1 MQTLSPSDLEE
12 FFFQDDCISR
22 MSASISKPFKT
33 IFGKGRAEQ
42 TPVIIVIQSI
52 LFSSLNYILRSK
64 LEKQTISKPKRTFQ
78 ISKVVSQC
86 TSATSQVTQRQSN
99 DNVDTRQSNL
109 TSFCQKCVYSCE
121 ASPTSYKCDRV
132 PYNAE
137 VVKLVRYIEV
147 SEV

>member
-22 MSASISKPFKT
+22 MSASISNDIFKT

-64 LEKQTISKPKRTFQ
+64 LEKQSISKPKRTF
-78 ISKVVSQC
+78 
-86 TSATSQVTQRQSN
+86 
-99 DNVDTRQSNL
+99 
-109 TSFCQKCVYSCE
+109 
-121 ASPTSYKCDRV
+121 
-132 PYNAE
+132 
-137 VVKLVRYIEV
+137 
-147 SEV
+147 